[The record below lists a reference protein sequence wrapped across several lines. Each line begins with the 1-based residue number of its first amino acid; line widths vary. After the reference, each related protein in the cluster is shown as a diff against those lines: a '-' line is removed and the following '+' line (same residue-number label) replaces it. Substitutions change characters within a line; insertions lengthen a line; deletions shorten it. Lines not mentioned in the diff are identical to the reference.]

1 MVKHIDDWFSFAQS
15 LGKGIEQMED
25 IILVTGCHNTKS
37 WGNIAFL
44 GIQANAEA
52 TFGFKVVEGPSNTI
66 SITWRPSIVHG
77 QGTMLLQGPGGTVRR
92 RAVCKGQC
100 I

>member
-1 MVKHIDDWFSFAQS
+1 MVRHIDDWLSFAQS

-25 IILVTGCHNTKS
+25 IILVTGCHYTRS

-44 GIQANAEA
+44 GIQTNAEV
-52 TFGFKVVEGPSNTI
+52 TFGFKVDEPSNTV
-66 SITWRPSIVHG
+66 SITWQPSIVHG
-77 QGTMLLQGPGGTVRR
+77 QGAVLLQGPGGAVRR